1 MGREK
6 KAEPWL
12 GCLNETVPWFRSPRV
27 SYSSGSVIH
36 WTGDRKHR
44 WWFRSSIFESGAA
57 TVERRGEGGR
67 AGERRSYFGTK
78 GDRILNSLVAR
89 EFFGI
94 GGGGGEG
101 RGSRQ
106 DAIFASGKEGFRVT
120 YRHGRSRRIHRNGW
134 RIGRR
139 SNSRSRSCPPCYRI
153 VCPPRTLCTCC
164 TGNRP
169 RANAYPCTTNPA
181 NETFGFFPRGLIASR
196 SLIESPVRFF
206 RNECDGGG
214 GGGRKK
220 NLSITR
226 LRSLGKRNYR
236 PSFLRS
242 CNFDADKVRIR
253 NCKHSI
259 RHAFVRI
266 GNVFPFKD

>member
-1 MGREK
+1 M
-6 KAEPWL
+6 
-12 GCLNETVPWFRSPRV
+12 VV
-27 SYSSGSVIH
+27 
-36 WTGDRKHR
+36 
-44 WWFRSSIFESGAA
+44 SIFESGAA
-57 TVERRGEGGR
+57 TVERRGEGG

-94 GGGGGEG
+94 GGGGGG
-101 RGSRQ
+101 GGGSRQ

-196 SLIESPVRFF
+196 SLIR
-206 RNECDGGG
+206 
-214 GGGRKK
+214 
-220 NLSITR
+220 
-226 LRSLGKRNYR
+226 
-236 PSFLRS
+236 SFLSKR
-242 CNFDADKVRIR
+242 VRWR
-253 NCKHSI
+253 GRRGKEKKSI
-259 RHAFVRI
+259 NYSI
-266 GNVFPFKD
+266 KELGETKLSSIVFTIL

>member
-1 MGREK
+1 MVSLFDLRERCRDRGKEGRGGRGREGVISGR
-6 KAEPWL
+6 KAIVFLTLSLLENFL
-12 GCLNETVPWFRSPRV
+12 ELE
-27 SYSSGSVIH
+27 
-36 WTGDRKHR
+36 
-44 WWFRSSIFESGAA
+44 
-57 TVERRGEGGR
+57 GEGG
-67 AGERRSYFGTK
+67 
-78 GDRILNSLVAR
+78 
-89 EFFGI
+89 
-94 GGGGGEG
+94 G

-196 SLIESPVRFF
+196 SLIESPVRSF